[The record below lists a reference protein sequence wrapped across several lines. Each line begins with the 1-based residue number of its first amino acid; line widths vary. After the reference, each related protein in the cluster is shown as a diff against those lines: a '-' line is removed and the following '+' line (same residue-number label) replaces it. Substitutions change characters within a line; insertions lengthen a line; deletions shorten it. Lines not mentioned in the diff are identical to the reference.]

1 MPLSETP
8 ERGIGLRYGWVPM
21 RYEWFI
27 GLRYLKAKRKQT
39 FISIITFI
47 SIFGVALGVWALIVV
62 LSVMSGFESTLKEKI
77 LGTQAH
83 LVILKASQEG
93 FEGHEE
99 VLKKAESVPGV
110 VAAAP
115 FVFSQVMLSS
125 ESAVSGVVLKGI
137 APDQETRVTDLGRNM
152 KAGSLLALKKGDEKE
167 GPAIILGSELA
178 KHLRV
183 GVGDPIQVISP
194 LGTMTPMGMMPKMK
208 RFVVGGLFH
217 SGMYEFDNTIAYISV
232 ESAQRFFG
240 MGTQITGIEVRVKDI
255 YKVKEI
261 AREIRKRIG
270 FPFWTK
276 DWMEM
281 NRNLFSALKL
291 EKIAMFII
299 LVLIVLV
306 AAFNIIST
314 LIMVVMEKNKDIAI
328 LKSMGATSQGILRIF
343 VIEGLVIGVVGTF
356 LGAIVGLVTAL
367 NLEKVT
373 AFVENLF
380 GFKVLPTDVY
390 YIDKLPS
397 QVNPLDVGLIILTAM
412 LISLLATL
420 YPSWRASK
428 LDPAEALRYE

>member
-1 MPLSETP
+1 
-8 ERGIGLRYGWVPM
+8 M

-39 FISIITFI
+39 FISIITII
-47 SIFGVALGVWALIVV
+47 SIAGVMLGVMALIVV
-62 LSVMSGFESTLKEKI
+62 LSVMSGFQKTLKEKI

-83 LVILKASQEG
+83 LVVLKATDRG
-93 FEGHEE
+93 MDHYEE
-99 VLKKAESVPGV
+99 VLQKVERVKGV
-110 VAAAP
+110 VSAAP
-115 FVFSQVMLSS
+115 FIFSQVMLSS
-125 ESAVSGVVLKGI
+125 DSGTSGVVLKGI
-137 APDQETRVTDLGRNM
+137 DPNRVGKVTELARNLKSGRLEDIKEGKETDLPG
-152 KAGSLLALKKGDEKE
+152 
-167 GPAIILGSELA
+167 IILGVELA
-178 KHLRV
+178 KHLSV
-183 GVGDPIQVISP
+183 SLGDPIQVISP

-208 RFVVGGLFH
+208 RFQVKGIFY
-217 SGMYEFDNTIAYISV
+217 SGMYEYDNTMAYISL
-232 ESAQRFFG
+232 ESAQKFFS
-240 MGTQITGIEVRVKDI
+240 MEAHVTGIEVKTEDI
-255 YKVKEI
+255 YRVKEI
-261 AREIRKRIG
+261 GKEIRKQMG

-281 NRNLFSALKL
+281 NRNLFAALKL

-328 LKSMGATSQGILRIF
+328 LKSMGAPSRGILKIF
-343 VIEGLVIGVVGTF
+343 MIEGGVIGVVGTILGTLLG
-356 LGAIVGLVTAL
+356 LGAAF
-367 NLEKVT
+367 NLET
-373 AFVENLF
+373 ITGFVENLF
-380 GFKVLPTDVY
+380 GFKILASDVY

-397 QVNPLDVGLIILTAM
+397 QVNPLDVSLIVITAI

>member
-1 MPLSETP
+1 
-8 ERGIGLRYGWVPM
+8 M

-39 FISIITFI
+39 FISIITII
-47 SIFGVALGVWALIVV
+47 SIVGVMVGVMALIVV
-62 LSVMSGFESTLKEKI
+62 LAVMSGFEKTLKEKI

-83 LVILKASQEG
+83 LVLLKASQEG
-93 FEGHEE
+93 MDHYEE
-99 VLKKAESVPGV
+99 VAKKVQEVKGV
-110 VAAAP
+110 VSAAP
-115 FVFSQVMLSS
+115 FIFNQVMLSS
-125 ESAVSGVVLKGI
+125 ESNVSGVVIKGI
-137 APDQETRVTDLGRNM
+137 DPDRVGKVTELAHNM
-152 KAGSLLALKKGDEKE
+152 KAGRLQDLKE
-167 GPAIILGSELA
+167 GGESDSSGIILGVELA
-178 KHLRV
+178 KHL
-183 GVGDPIQVISP
+183 GVSLNDAIQVISP

-208 RFVVGGLFH
+208 RFRVVGIFY
-217 SGMYEFDNTIAYISV
+217 SGMYEYDNTMAYVSL
-232 ESAQRFFG
+232 ESAQKFFG
-240 MGTQITGIEVRVKDI
+240 MGARVTGIEIKTNDI

-261 AREIRKRIG
+261 GKEIRQKMG

-314 LIMVVMEKNKDIAI
+314 LIMVVMEKHKDIAI
-328 LKSMGATSQGILRIF
+328 LKSMGAPSKGILKIF
-343 VIEGLVIGVVGTF
+343 VIEGGVIGVVGTVF
-356 LGAIVGLVTAL
+356 GTILGLGAAL
-367 NLEKVT
+367 NLEKIT
-373 AFVENLF
+373 GFVENLF
-380 GFKVLPTDVY
+380 GFKILASDVY

-397 QVNPLDVGLIILTAM
+397 QVNPLDIALIVMTAI

-420 YPSWRASK
+420 YPSWRASR

>member
-1 MPLSETP
+1 
-8 ERGIGLRYGWVPM
+8 M

-27 GLRYLKAKRKQT
+27 ALRYLKAKRKQT

-47 SIFGVALGVWALIVV
+47 SIAGVTLGVLALIIV
-62 LSVMSGFESTLKEKI
+62 LAVMSGFEKTLKEKI
-77 LGTQAH
+77 LGTQPH
-83 LVILKASQEG
+83 IVLLKTNHEG
-93 FEGHEE
+93 MDHYEG
-99 VLKKAESVPGV
+99 VLKEAEKVTGV
-110 VAAAP
+110 VSAAP
-115 FVFSQVMLSS
+115 FIYSQVMLSS
-125 ESAVSGVVLKGI
+125 ESNVSGVVIKGVD
-137 APDQETRVTDLGRNM
+137 PDRVGKVTELARDI
-152 KAGSLLALKKGDEKE
+152 KAGHLEDLKRIQEGGLPGILLGV
-167 GPAIILGSELA
+167 ELA
-178 KHLRV
+178 KNLSV
-183 GVGDPIQVISP
+183 SVEDSLQVISP

-208 RFVVGGLFH
+208 RFRVVGTFY
-217 SGMYEFDNTIAYISV
+217 SGMYEYDTSMAYISL
-232 ESAQRFFG
+232 ESAQKFFG
-240 MGTQITGIEVRVKDI
+240 MGARVTGIEIKTNDI

-261 AREIRKRIG
+261 GKEIRQKLG

-328 LKSMGATSQGILRIF
+328 LKSMGAPSRGILKIF
-343 VIEGLVIGVVGTF
+343 VIEGGVIGVVGTGLGTILG
-356 LGAIVGLVTAL
+356 LGAAF
-367 NLEKVT
+367 NLEKIT
-373 AFVENLF
+373 GLVENLF
-380 GFKVLPTDVY
+380 GFKILRPDVY

-397 QVNPLDVGLIILTAM
+397 HVDPFTVGLIIVTST
-412 LISLLATL
+412 LITLFATL

>member
-1 MPLSETP
+1 
-8 ERGIGLRYGWVPM
+8 M

-39 FISIITFI
+39 FISIITII
-47 SIFGVALGVWALIVV
+47 SIVGVMVGVMALIVV
-62 LSVMSGFESTLKEKI
+62 LAVMSGFEKTLKEKI

-83 LVILKASQEG
+83 LVLLKASQEG
-93 FEGHEE
+93 MDHYEE
-99 VLKKAESVPGV
+99 VAKRVQEVKGV
-110 VAAAP
+110 ASAAP
-115 FVFSQVMLSS
+115 FIFNQVMLSS
-125 ESAVSGVVLKGI
+125 ESNVSGVVIKGI
-137 APDQETRVTDLGRNM
+137 DPDRVGKVTELVHNM
-152 KAGSLLALKKGDEKE
+152 KAGRLQDLKEAGESDLAGV
-167 GPAIILGSELA
+167 ILGVELA
-178 KHLRV
+178 KHL
-183 GVGDPIQVISP
+183 GVSINDAIQVISP

-208 RFVVGGLFH
+208 RFRVVGIFY
-217 SGMYEFDNTIAYISV
+217 SGMYEYDNTMAYVSL
-232 ESAQRFFG
+232 ESAQKFFG
-240 MGTQITGIEVRVKDI
+240 MGARVTGIEIKTNEI

-261 AREIRKRIG
+261 GKEIRQKLG

-328 LKSMGATSQGILRIF
+328 LKSMGAPSKGILKIF
-343 VIEGLVIGVVGTF
+343 VIEGGVIGVVGTVF
-356 LGAIVGLVTAL
+356 GTILGLGAAF
-367 NLEKVT
+367 NLEKIT
-373 AFVENLF
+373 GFVENLF
-380 GFKVLPTDVY
+380 GFKILASDVY

-397 QVNPLDVGLIILTAM
+397 QVDPLDITLIVMTAI

-420 YPSWRASK
+420 YPAWRASR